1 MEISYVREMR
11 KNYLV
16 AEAQEDFPGYEAHM
30 LAANTIQ
37 GLLGM
42 RIRYTDGRASYYYDI
57 TSRQPLGRL
66 LEGRQITV
74 GEICGLI
81 QQIYGT
87 LKRMEEFFLGDKGIL
102 LEPQYIYIE
111 PETFQAGLCFVP
123 GLEGNFSESLSRLLQ
138 YLLRQVDHRDKRAV
152 ILAYSLYQESLKEN
166 YSLEDLLSLM
176 EDEGRKEAAG
186 NNQEDQENG
195 EEPDRRSFEEPG
207 SREMKEHGAGEPEQ
221 PVHTGKKE
229 KRAKENRAKE
239 NGGEKTRC
247 VFPWRQG
254 LAASVLVLLIP
265 GILWVFRGSSVVLE
279 YIKWIGVIQAAMLLI
294 IWRIVWKRRQTG
306 RLDAA
311 EKKYIYEEIPIPDE
325 PFFAKEEPQEI
336 RKTDESFQTVL
347 LNNGTD
353 ANMHR
358 LEGVLPETE
367 DIVIPYYPF
376 VIGKHRELADYVL
389 DRETVSRLHLR
400 CDRNGDTYTVTDLNS
415 TNGTMVGGVLLDANE
430 TVEVK
435 SGDSVVI
442 ADAAYV
448 WK

>member
-1 MEISYVREMR
+1 M
-11 KNYLV
+11 
-16 AEAQEDFPGYEAHM
+16 
-30 LAANTIQ
+30 
-37 GLLGM
+37 
-42 RIRYTDGRASYYYDI
+42 
-57 TSRQPLGRL
+57 
-66 LEGRQITV
+66 
-74 GEICGLI
+74 
-81 QQIYGT
+81 
-87 LKRMEEFFLGDKGIL
+87 
-102 LEPQYIYIE
+102 
-111 PETFQAGLCFVP
+111 
-123 GLEGNFSESLSRLLQ
+123 
-138 YLLRQVDHRDKRAV
+138 
-152 ILAYSLYQESLKEN
+152 
-166 YSLEDLLSLM
+166 
-176 EDEGRKEAAG
+176 
-186 NNQEDQENG
+186 
-195 EEPDRRSFEEPG
+195 
-207 SREMKEHGAGEPEQ
+207 
-221 PVHTGKKE
+221 
-229 KRAKENRAKE
+229 
-239 NGGEKTRC
+239 
-247 VFPWRQG
+247 
-254 LAASVLVLLIP
+254 
-265 GILWVFRGSSVVLE
+265 LE
-279 YIKWIGVIQAAMLLI
+279 YIKWIGVIQAALLLI
-294 IWRIVWKRRQTG
+294 IWGIVWKRRQTG

-358 LEGVLPETE
+358 LEGVLLETE

-448 WK
+448 WR